1 MTTSPAPADS
11 LPTYVVEL
19 TPPGRAA
26 VAVVLAAGPD
36 AVRAVGKCF
45 ATNSGRPIANVPV
58 NRIVVG
64 RWSGPQGEELVV
76 CRRGEDEIEVHCHG
90 GSAAVRAIVDSLVA
104 SGCREIG
111 WREWLHRCNRVSPKL
126 GFASRRDATTWAAQI
141 ALADAV
147 TMRTAAILV
156 DQLNGALSSAIQA
169 ILVAIA
175 TADWRRATEL
185 VDELW
190 GRREVGLHLASPWR
204 VVIAGR
210 PNVGK
215 SSLINAL
222 AGYERVIV
230 SPEPGTTR
238 DVVTLTT
245 AIDGWPVQLADT
257 AGLRPTSD
265 EVESAGVALAEAALA
280 SADLAVI
287 VTDVTQQS
295 PPDACALPRLP
306 SRIVH
311 VRNKI
316 DLVQDAGETAG
327 VTHAPACGR
336 MIDTSALT
344 GQGIAELAAAIGE
357 SLVPNPP
364 ASGAAVPFTAG
375 QVESLAVAR
384 TAIGRQHASAASEA
398 LQAMLAED

>member
-1 MTTSPAPADS
+1 
-11 LPTYVVEL
+11 
-19 TPPGRAA
+19 
-26 VAVVLAAGPD
+26 
-36 AVRAVGKCF
+36 
-45 ATNSGRPIANVPV
+45 
-58 NRIVVG
+58 
-64 RWSGPQGEELVV
+64 
-76 CRRGEDEIEVHCHG
+76 
-90 GSAAVRAIVDSLVA
+90 
-104 SGCREIG
+104 
-111 WREWLHRCNRVSPKL
+111 
-126 GFASRRDATTWAAQI
+126 
-141 ALADAV
+141 
-147 TMRTAAILV
+147 MRTAAILV

-327 VTHAPACGR
+327 AAHDAACR
-336 MIDTSALT
+336 TTIETSALT
-344 GQGIAELAAAIGE
+344 GHGIAELTAAIGE

-375 QVESLAVAR
+375 QVELLAVAR
-384 TAIGRQHASAASEA
+384 TAIGRQYASAASEA